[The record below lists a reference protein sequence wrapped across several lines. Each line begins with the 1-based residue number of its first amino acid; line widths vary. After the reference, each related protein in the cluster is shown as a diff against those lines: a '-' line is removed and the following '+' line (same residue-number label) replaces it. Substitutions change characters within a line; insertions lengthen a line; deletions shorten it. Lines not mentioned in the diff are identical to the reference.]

1 MGLGRWFRRADWD
14 EVRARELEE
23 HIALEIE
30 EQRARGLSQE
40 DAVRA
45 AHRKLG
51 NPTLIREEI
60 YRMNSIGWFEALR
73 LDLTYALRVL
83 RKTPTFTIVAVAS
96 LALGIGANTA
106 IFALINA
113 IQWRTLPV
121 PHPEQLV
128 EYKIDTHG
136 KGRSGAFTGIRN
148 TMSYPLYERLAATE
162 GLGRVFAWGGGTFD
176 LADGGESEPAQGLW
190 VSGNL
195 FDAAGVQ
202 PAAGRLIV
210 PADDAAGCGTPAAV
224 LSHAFWQR
232 RFGGNPSAIGSTL
245 RLNGETFHVVGVAEP
260 AFFGFEVGRDF
271 DVAMPI
277 CSEPKLRASSYIPR
291 GDGWWL
297 SVMARLDTGAAVPAA
312 ETKAQAIS
320 PAVFETT
327 VPATYRTE
335 DAEAYRAFTLTTTRV
350 GTGVSS
356 LRTTYGEPLYL
367 LLAIAGAVLVIACG
381 NLANLML
388 ARASARQAEMAVR
401 LAIGASRRRLVR
413 QLMAE
418 SVLIAAAGAAAGMLV
433 AGALSRLL
441 VGYLD
446 TSTAR
451 PIVVDLGIDWMVL
464 AFTAGVGLLACL
476 LFGLAPAFRATRT
489 SPAQVMRAEGRGMTD
504 SRERF
509 NLRRALVV
517 GQLAVSLVLVTG
529 ALLFGGTLYNLSR
542 VDVGFDP
549 TDVIQMD
556 VDFRHADVPPAQ
568 RVAVQQD
575 LVDRVSRV
583 PGVTTA
589 DFALIVP
596 LTGSGWNQAVVI
608 DGKELRPF
616 TDITRVGPKYFDTM
630 RMPILAGR
638 TFDDRDTLTGPPA
651 AVVTEGFG
659 RDYLGG
665 ASPLGRQFHFSLGPN
680 ETPKTF
686 TVVGVV
692 GDIKYRGLDG
702 RTDPV
707 VFLAQAQEDDA
718 SADATIVLRATR
730 PVTAELTEIVRTMH
744 PRNLVSFSHVDD
756 VISSSLVR
764 ERLMATLSAFFGG
777 IAALLAAIGLYGV
790 TSYLT
795 ERRRGE
801 IGIRLAL
808 GAEQGRVVRMFLGES
823 AWLIGAGLVLG
834 LGLAYYA
841 ARYAATL
848 LFGLTAT
855 SPLPFAIAI
864 GTLALVALAAAFIP
878 AWRASRIAPT
888 QALRG

>member
-1 MGLGRWFRRADWD
+1 
-14 EVRARELEE
+14 
-23 HIALEIE
+23 
-30 EQRARGLSQE
+30 
-40 DAVRA
+40 
-45 AHRKLG
+45 
-51 NPTLIREEI
+51 
-60 YRMNSIGWFEALR
+60 
-73 LDLTYALRVL
+73 
-83 RKTPTFTIVAVAS
+83 
-96 LALGIGANTA
+96 
-106 IFALINA
+106 
-113 IQWRTLPV
+113 
-121 PHPEQLV
+121 
-128 EYKIDTHG
+128 
-136 KGRSGAFTGIRN
+136 
-148 TMSYPLYERLAATE
+148 
-162 GLGRVFAWGGGTFD
+162 
-176 LADGGESEPAQGLW
+176 
-190 VSGNL
+190 
-195 FDAAGVQ
+195 
-202 PAAGRLIV
+202 
-210 PADDAAGCGTPAAV
+210 
-224 LSHAFWQR
+224 
-232 RFGGNPSAIGSTL
+232 
-245 RLNGETFHVVGVAEP
+245 
-260 AFFGFEVGRDF
+260 
-271 DVAMPI
+271 
-277 CSEPKLRASSYIPR
+277 
-291 GDGWWL
+291 
-297 SVMARLDTGAAVPAA
+297 
-312 ETKAQAIS
+312 
-320 PAVFETT
+320 
-327 VPATYRTE
+327 
-335 DAEAYRAFTLTTTRV
+335 
-350 GTGVSS
+350 
-356 LRTTYGEPLYL
+356 
-367 LLAIAGAVLVIACG
+367 
-381 NLANLML
+381 
-388 ARASARQAEMAVR
+388 
-401 LAIGASRRRLVR
+401 
-413 QLMAE
+413 
-418 SVLIAAAGAAAGMLV
+418 
-433 AGALSRLL
+433 
-441 VGYLD
+441 
-446 TSTAR
+446 
-451 PIVVDLGIDWMVL
+451 
-464 AFTAGVGLLACL
+464 
-476 LFGLAPAFRATRT
+476 
-489 SPAQVMRAEGRGMTD
+489 MRAEGRGMTD